1 MHILSKTTENKF
13 FFFFFSFFYFLDFS
27 FFYIFFGFFLFLFF
41 LDFFFVC
48 AQTKNEVTS
57 LVSTAALVPLPI
69 LENEV
74 TSLALAAASVH
85 FHSSNNHPHLGAY
98 LIGLTIPIAN
108 RIGFLSF

>member
-1 MHILSKTTENKF
+1 MFMRF
-13 FFFFFSFFYFLDFS
+13 FIIFFSFFL
-27 FFYIFFGFFLFLFF
+27 LFF
-41 LDFFFVC
+41 LDFFIFLC

-57 LVSTAALVPLPI
+57 LVSAAALVPLPI

-85 FHSSNNHPHLGAY
+85 FHSSNHHPHLGAY